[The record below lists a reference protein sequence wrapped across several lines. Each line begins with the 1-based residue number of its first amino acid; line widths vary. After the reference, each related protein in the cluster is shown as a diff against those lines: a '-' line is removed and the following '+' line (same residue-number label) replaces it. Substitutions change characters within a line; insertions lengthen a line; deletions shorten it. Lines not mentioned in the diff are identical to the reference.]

1 MSKIIK
7 IIMKNSR
14 LRLCNLMMFYD
25 VSLVRHQHLSYVAHC
40 TQGTSHTDIRPWPF
54 LSLCTNYKMV
64 SNPVDYA
71 NACNQPSVFL
81 APSQGKSNLLWLL
94 AETPLILEPLLIYG
108 MQMHHLQ
115 SILRCEKVIG
125 RPCVLPCNWMI
136 CINYYSLCSS

>member
-1 MSKIIK
+1 
-7 IIMKNSR
+7 
-14 LRLCNLMMFYD
+14 
-25 VSLVRHQHLSYVAHC
+25 
-40 TQGTSHTDIRPWPF
+40 
-54 LSLCTNYKMV
+54 MV

-136 CINYYSLCSS
+136 CINYVYTTLYAVVEDFKACNSTSVTKVLYCLKY